1 MNKYAH
7 ISAVILT
14 YNEQDHISRCIKSL
28 QDVADQ
34 IVVLDSHST
43 DRTVAIC
50 NDLGVEV
57 VSSIWKGYAKTKNQG
72 NKGAKYDT
80 ILSIDADES
89 LSNELIASILEQKA
103 KGFNKSD
110 VYKFHRLNNYCGQW
124 MHYAGWY
131 PDTKVRIFNRLNT
144 RWEGD
149 VHECLVH
156 KAPVNEILLYG
167 DILHYS
173 IKDKADHIARIKK
186 YNLLAR
192 KYPNRLVA
200 FLSALSTFMKLYI
213 IKRGFLDGKL
223 GFQLCLI
230 SSKAKIWR

>member
-1 MNKYAH
+1 MGTNSY

-14 YNEQDHISRCIKSL
+14 YNEQDHIARCVKSL
-28 QDVADQ
+28 LDVADQ
-34 IVVLDSHST
+34 VVVLDSNST

-50 NDLGVEV
+50 NSLGVEV
-57 VSSIWKGYAKTKNQG
+57 INTTWEGYAKTKNVG
-72 NKGAKYDT
+72 NSKATYDT
-80 ILSIDADES
+80 ILSIDADEA
-89 LSNELIASILEQKA
+89 LSKELIASILAQKRN
-103 KGFNKSD
+103 GFNQNE

-124 MHYAGWY
+124 IRHAGWY
-131 PDTKVRIFNRLNT
+131 PDTKVRIFNRHNT

-149 VHECLVH
+149 VHEHLVH
-156 KAPVNEILLYG
+156 AKAVNEKLLFG
-167 DILHYS
+167 DMLHYS

-200 FLSALSTFMKLYI
+200 FLSAISTFVKLYL

-223 GFQLCLI
+223 GYQLCMI
-230 SSKAKIWR
+230 SAKAKIWR

>member
-1 MNKYAH
+1 MHKGTY

-14 YNEQDHISRCIKSL
+14 YNEQDHIARCVQSL

-34 IVVLDSHST
+34 VIVLDSNST
-43 DRTVAIC
+43 DNTVAIC
-50 NDLGVEV
+50 NDLGVKV
-57 VSSIWKGYAKTKNQG
+57 VNTIWKGYAKTKNLG
-72 NKGAKYDT
+72 NKEAKYDT
-80 ILSIDADES
+80 ILSIDADEA
-89 LSNELIASILEQKA
+89 LSNELIASILVQKGI
-103 KGFNKSD
+103 GFNESD

-124 MHYAGWY
+124 IRYAGWY

-149 VHECLVH
+149 VHEYLVH
-156 KAPVNEILLYG
+156 TTPVSEKLLSG
-167 DILHYS
+167 DMLHYS

-192 KYPNRLVA
+192 KYPNRLIA
-200 FLSALSTFMKLYI
+200 FLSAISTFVKLYI

-223 GFQLCLI
+223 GYQLCII
-230 SSKAKIWR
+230 SAKAKIWR